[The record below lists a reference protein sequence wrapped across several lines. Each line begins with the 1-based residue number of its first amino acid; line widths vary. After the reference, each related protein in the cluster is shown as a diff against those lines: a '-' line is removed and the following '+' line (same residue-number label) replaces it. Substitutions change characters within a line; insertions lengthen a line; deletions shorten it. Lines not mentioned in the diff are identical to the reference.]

1 MNFHLENKL
10 KMLRAFLFISIYC
23 GFLLGYSLK
32 SVVRL
37 FIGVLEP
44 LGHFSPSKV
53 DLKFLCD
60 GREGV
65 RRISGP
71 KHGATYQKSL
81 TNPVL
86 QEGKGWNV
94 SFICVETTYL
104 MVQNRHSQE
113 QPQVQRTSPEDSV
126 HSPLSHDIP
135 GFPGP
140 AGVILLSVP
149 VLLCSTQIKFNDP
162 LTSLYLSLTL
172 FPPPPPSIRPRPRR
186 SPAHHSPPPPPP
198 AVLLR

>member
-1 MNFHLENKL
+1 
-10 KMLRAFLFISIYC
+10 MLRAFLFISIYC

-32 SVVRL
+32 SVILL
-37 FIGVLEP
+37 FIDVLEP

-53 DLKFLCD
+53 DLQFLCD